1 MARAR
6 LGIRTE
12 ESDEFSDVLKIIYK
26 QKFCEENK
34 DLLVFACTFLVD
46 HVSSSNVQFNLF
58 LQLGF
63 TYFKDNSEKSP
74 SY

>member
-1 MARAR
+1 MTSPPTQSMARAR

-46 HVSSSNVQFNLF
+46 HVSSSNVQCNLF
-58 LQLGF
+58 LVRFYILQG
-63 TYFKDNSEKSP
+63 
-74 SY
+74 